1 MRAFDDFGA
10 KRVSGCVWIV
20 IVNYRTPELAVD
32 CLHSLAPQAGCL
44 GGGRV
49 LVMDN
54 ASGDDSAER
63 IRAAIEREGWQDWAE
78 TVALDRNGG
87 FAFGNNAGI
96 HLALADAQPPD
107 YVLLLNP
114 DTIVRPGAIAALVE
128 FMDAN
133 PDAGIAGSLLEA
145 RDGRVDC
152 SAHRIHSPLSE
163 LDGGARLGLL
173 SRLLSRHVV
182 SPPVREVPH
191 SCDWVSGASMMVRR
205 QVIEEIGLMDEGFFL
220 YFEEVDYCWRAKKAG
235 WEVWYVPPSRVL
247 HLEGAATG
255 IKTAAIRRAGYW
267 YDSRRRFFI
276 KHYGIAGLL
285 LADAL
290 WAIGRLSLLLRN
302 ILRLGGKGVDA
313 DPKWFMSD
321 LLGGDLRALASGQA
335 WSVNRE
341 GERK

>member
-1 MRAFDDFGA
+1 M
-10 KRVSGCVWIV
+10 SGCIWIV
-20 IVNYRTPELAVD
+20 IVNYRTPGLAVD
-32 CLHSLAPQAGCL
+32 CLRSLASQVECL

-54 ASGDDSAER
+54 ASGDGSAER
-63 IRAAIEREGWQDWAE
+63 IHAAIGSEGWSEWAE
-78 TVALDRNGG
+78 AVALDRNGG

-96 HLALADAQPPD
+96 RMALAARETAD
-107 YVLLLNP
+107 YVMLLNP
-114 DTIVRPGAIAALVE
+114 DTIVRQGAIRALVE
-128 FMDAN
+128 FMDSH
-133 PDAGIAGSLLEA
+133 PDAGIAGSLLETPA
-145 RDGRVDC
+145 GGVDC

-182 SPPVREVPH
+182 SPPMLDVPH
-191 SCDWVSGASMMVRR
+191 PCDWVSGASMLVRR
-205 QVIEEIGLMDEGFFL
+205 QVIEDIGLMDEGFFL
-220 YFEEVDYCWRAKKAG
+220 YFEEVDYCWRARRAG
-235 WEVWYVPPSRVL
+235 WEVWYVPRSRVL

-255 IKTAAIRRAGYW
+255 IKTAAKRRAGYW

-290 WAIGRLSLLLRN
+290 WTIGRLSLLLRSV
-302 ILRLGGKGVDA
+302 LHLGGKGVDA
-313 DPKWFMSD
+313 DPQWFMPD

-335 WSVNRE
+335 WSIRRE
-341 GERK
+341 GEQR